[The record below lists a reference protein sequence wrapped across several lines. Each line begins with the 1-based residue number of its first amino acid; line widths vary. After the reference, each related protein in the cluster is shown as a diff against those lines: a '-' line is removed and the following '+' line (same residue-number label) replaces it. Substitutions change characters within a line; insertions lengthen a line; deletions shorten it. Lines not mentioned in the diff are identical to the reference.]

1 MGQKKKS
8 CITTLRFPIL
18 FFRKWAHRRHLFITQ
33 LKSPVTKTPF
43 TLECFSSQ
51 MCKTTHFEA
60 NFRPSLPNSLSS
72 SSDVLLQN
80 AVGKLEC
87 FLKKTLP
94 SLNSSLNLR
103 RTYIDPNLDSPFSK
117 ILIWT
122 FLYQDV
128 QNRDF
133 TSSEMSKLD

>member
-80 AVGKLEC
+80 AVGKRED
-87 FLKKTLP
+87 FLKKKTLP

-103 RTYIDPNLDSPFSK
+103 RKYSDPNLKSPFSK
-117 ILIWT
+117 ILIWK
-122 FLYQDV
+122 LK
-128 QNRDF
+128 F
-133 TSSEMSKLD
+133 TKTQLKIFDR